1 MMRWECIHCNSVMD
15 ETNFIDFI
23 KESDNDEISIQEAK
37 VQYHTWRPVP
47 ESGNDTIIA
56 RTEALV

>member
-1 MMRWECIHCNSVMD
+1 MD